1 MAPLTC
7 SLPPAT
13 FTAGDHDAARAAL
26 TAALD
31 QLPPIARRSR
41 ILTLVDLA
49 TAEVRAGN
57 LADAGRHALTA
68 ADLLHCT
75 TYATGTNRLRTFR
88 ALAARPLDPH
98 TLRALDDHL
107 VHLAA

>member
-1 MAPLTC
+1 V
-7 SLPPAT
+7 
-13 FTAGDHDAARAAL
+13 L

-31 QLPPIARRSR
+31 QLLPTARRSR

-57 LADAGRHALTA
+57 LADASRHAITA
-68 ADLLHCT
+68 ADLLHTT
-75 TYATGTNRLRTFR
+75 TYATGASCLRAFR
-88 ALAARPLDPH
+88 ANAARPLDPQ

-107 VHLAA
+107 AHLAA